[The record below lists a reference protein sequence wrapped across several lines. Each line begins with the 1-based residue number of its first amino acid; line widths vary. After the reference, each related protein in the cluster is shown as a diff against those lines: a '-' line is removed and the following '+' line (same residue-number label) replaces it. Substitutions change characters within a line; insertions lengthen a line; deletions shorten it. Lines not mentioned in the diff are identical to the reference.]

1 MNGIVSKAYVH
12 ATIALHSGWGNVRSE
27 ISADL
32 GYQKSSLAGARAR
45 ASGPL
50 GACQCLLASANTIR
64 RCVGRSPA
72 PPHSGTAAHGGG
84 GHQQNRDQNF
94 GLPQISGIKSQV
106 WPELVR
112 ALVVRS
118 GRANAC

>member
-50 GACQCLLASANTIR
+50 GAC
-64 RCVGRSPA
+64 
-72 PPHSGTAAHGGG
+72 
-84 GHQQNRDQNF
+84 
-94 GLPQISGIKSQV
+94 
-106 WPELVR
+106 
-112 ALVVRS
+112 
-118 GRANAC
+118 

>member
-50 GACQCLLASANTIR
+50 GACQGLLASANTIR
-64 RCVGRSPA
+64 IRITTNLGYQKSRWMDGKHAWTVVGR
-72 PPHSGTAAHGGG
+72 
-84 GHQQNRDQNF
+84 
-94 GLPQISGIKSQV
+94 V
-106 WPELVR
+106 
-112 ALVVRS
+112 
-118 GRANAC
+118 ACL